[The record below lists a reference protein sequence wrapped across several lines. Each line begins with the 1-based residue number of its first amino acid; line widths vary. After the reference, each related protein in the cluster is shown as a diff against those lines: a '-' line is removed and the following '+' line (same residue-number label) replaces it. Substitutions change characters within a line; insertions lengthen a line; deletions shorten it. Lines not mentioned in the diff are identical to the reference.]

1 METINI
7 IQNTNMNIKLTDENG
22 KKRIYILPRIKFI
35 NLR

>member
-22 KKRIYILPRIKFI
+22 KKGYSFYPEL
-35 NLR
+35 NLLI